1 MDSIETAFT
10 YTPEELVKDH
20 FIRGSCQNVDNIQI
34 IDELD
39 NEGFEN
45 EELRNLRTNYQTYL
59 SKTSILEVNEIAVLE
74 ATIEIPTKPVRPVR
88 ANKDHFSFDLDISDN
103 ASPVVKNLG
112 EKYQNIIW
120 HISPNSPEINT
131 NAFKLEWESMDL
143 KPIDNGPDF
152 ELTLINGD
160 RKEYI
165 LVTPALS
172 GNEFSKAMSLY
183 DTSMEIYRN
192 KLKDRELTLEKNR
205 NSIIEKYPDKR
216 VIDLTPAA
224 IGYLCSLG
232 IQEVSVFKK
241 PNIAIV
247 TTGNELIEAGQK
259 LSYGK
264 IYESNSK
271 MLLSALYGLKFYD
284 VTLHKVEDVY
294 SKTVEKLNAVI
305 KENDLVLITG
315 GISVGDYDFV
325 GKALKELEVE
335 ELFYKV
341 KQKPGK
347 PLFYGK
353 KGDTQIFALPGN
365 PAAALSCFYVY
376 VYIALQK
383 MMNRDILEL
392 PRIEAISKSNF
403 EKKGDRPQFLKAI
416 YKNGEVEILEGQNS
430 SMLQTFALSNALVYA
445 PETITKIVEGDS
457 IEVIQLPL

>member
-1 MDSIETAFT
+1 MPPFRQSAMDGYALNLHDGLTYTLIGEVKAGDGHQPVLKKGDAIRIFTGAPVPDSANAIMMQEKVKSDGNFITIEHQISIE
-10 YTPEELVKDH
+10 H
-20 FIRGSCQNVDNIQI
+20 NIRPFGEQ
-34 IDELD
+34 
-39 NEGFEN
+39 
-45 EELRNLRTNYQTYL
+45 
-59 SKTSILEVNEIAVLE
+59 
-74 ATIEIPTKPVRPVR
+74 VR
-88 ANKDHFSFDLDISDN
+88 AGDI
-103 ASPVVKNLG
+103 A
-112 EKYQNIIW
+112 
-120 HISPNSPEINT
+120 
-131 NAFKLEWESMDL
+131 L
-143 KPIDNGPDF
+143 KKG
-152 ELTLINGD
+152 T
-160 RKEYI
+160 K
-165 LVTPALS
+165 
-172 GNEFSKAMSLY
+172 
-183 DTSMEIYRN
+183 
-192 KLKDRELTLEKNR
+192 
-205 NSIIEKYPDKR
+205 
-216 VIDLTPAA
+216 LTPAA
-224 IGYLCSLG
+224 IGYLISLG
-232 IQEVSVFKK
+232 IKTVSVFKK

-284 VTLHKVEDVY
+284 VTLHNVEDHY
-294 SKTVEKLNAVI
+294 SQTVEKLNAVI
-305 KENDLVLITG
+305 DENDLVLITG

>member
-1 MDSIETAFT
+1 MISIREAITSIKLNVDPLLKKTTKSVEKAGGYVLFEDIYSPINMPPFRQSAMDGYALNLHDGLTYTLIGEVKAGDGHQPDLKIGDAVRIFTGAPVPDSANSIMMQEKVKSDGNFITIEHQISIE
-10 YTPEELVKDH
+10 H
-20 FIRGSCQNVDNIQI
+20 NIRPFGEQ
-34 IDELD
+34 
-39 NEGFEN
+39 
-45 EELRNLRTNYQTYL
+45 
-59 SKTSILEVNEIAVLE
+59 
-74 ATIEIPTKPVRPVR
+74 VR
-88 ANKDHFSFDLDISDN
+88 AGDI
-103 ASPVVKNLG
+103 A
-112 EKYQNIIW
+112 
-120 HISPNSPEINT
+120 
-131 NAFKLEWESMDL
+131 L
-143 KPIDNGPDF
+143 KKG
-152 ELTLINGD
+152 T
-160 RKEYI
+160 K
-165 LVTPALS
+165 
-172 GNEFSKAMSLY
+172 
-183 DTSMEIYRN
+183 
-192 KLKDRELTLEKNR
+192 
-205 NSIIEKYPDKR
+205 
-216 VIDLTPAA
+216 LTPAA
-224 IGYLCSLG
+224 IGYLISLG
-232 IQEVSVFKK
+232 IKTVSVFKK

-284 VTLHKVEDVY
+284 VTLHNVEDHY
-294 SKTVEKLNAVI
+294 SQTVEKLNAVI
-305 KENDLVLITG
+305 DENDLVLITG

>member
-1 MDSIETAFT
+1 MISIKEAITSIKLNVNPLLKKTTKSVEKAGGYVLFEDIYSPINMPPFRQSAMDGYALNLHDGLTYTLIGEVKAGDGHQPDLKIGDAVRIFTGAPVPDSANSIMMQEKVKSDGNFITIEHQISIE
-10 YTPEELVKDH
+10 H
-20 FIRGSCQNVDNIQI
+20 NIRPFGEQ
-34 IDELD
+34 
-39 NEGFEN
+39 
-45 EELRNLRTNYQTYL
+45 
-59 SKTSILEVNEIAVLE
+59 
-74 ATIEIPTKPVRPVR
+74 VR
-88 ANKDHFSFDLDISDN
+88 AGDI
-103 ASPVVKNLG
+103 A
-112 EKYQNIIW
+112 
-120 HISPNSPEINT
+120 
-131 NAFKLEWESMDL
+131 L
-143 KPIDNGPDF
+143 KKG
-152 ELTLINGD
+152 T
-160 RKEYI
+160 K
-165 LVTPALS
+165 
-172 GNEFSKAMSLY
+172 
-183 DTSMEIYRN
+183 
-192 KLKDRELTLEKNR
+192 
-205 NSIIEKYPDKR
+205 
-216 VIDLTPAA
+216 LTPAA
-224 IGYLCSLG
+224 IGYLISLG
-232 IQEVSVFKK
+232 IKTVSVFKK

-284 VTLHKVEDVY
+284 VTLHNVEDHY
-294 SKTVEKLNAVI
+294 SQTVEKLNAVI
-305 KENDLVLITG
+305 DENDLVLITG

>member
-1 MDSIETAFT
+1 MISIKEAITSIKLNVDPLLKKTTKSVEKAGGYILFEDIYSPINMPPFRQSAMDGYALNLHDGLTYTLIGEVKAGDGHQPDLKIGHAVRIFTGAPVPDSANSIMMQEKVKSDGNFITIEYQISIE
-10 YTPEELVKDH
+10 H
-20 FIRGSCQNVDNIQI
+20 NIRPFGEQ
-34 IDELD
+34 
-39 NEGFEN
+39 
-45 EELRNLRTNYQTYL
+45 
-59 SKTSILEVNEIAVLE
+59 
-74 ATIEIPTKPVRPVR
+74 VR
-88 ANKDHFSFDLDISDN
+88 AGDI
-103 ASPVVKNLG
+103 A
-112 EKYQNIIW
+112 
-120 HISPNSPEINT
+120 
-131 NAFKLEWESMDL
+131 L
-143 KPIDNGPDF
+143 KKG
-152 ELTLINGD
+152 T
-160 RKEYI
+160 K
-165 LVTPALS
+165 
-172 GNEFSKAMSLY
+172 
-183 DTSMEIYRN
+183 
-192 KLKDRELTLEKNR
+192 
-205 NSIIEKYPDKR
+205 
-216 VIDLTPAA
+216 LTPAA
-224 IGYLCSLG
+224 IGYLISLG
-232 IQEVSVFKK
+232 IKTVSVFKK

-335 ELFYKV
+335 EFFYKV

-416 YKNGEVEILEGQNS
+416 YKNGKVEILEGQNS